1 MQWTDA
7 WEIAIALMETHP
19 DVDPRYV
26 RYTDMHAWICALPD
40 FDDAPE
46 KSMSEFWKPSKWRG
60 WKKSTKAFFVVIFYR
75 HRFAWPVVGQLSQC
89 RYPSPA

>member
-46 KSMSEFWKPSKWRG
+46 KSNERILEAIQM
-60 WKKSTKAFFVVIFYR
+60 
-75 HRFAWPVVGQLSQC
+75 AWMEEVN
-89 RYPSPA
+89 